1 MPDRRVGNCDLNL
14 RMFQTVLYQAHAD
27 AGKLL
32 VYLRSRALLIELA
45 FINVELVGQRPYQNQ
60 FQELVKI
67 RTL

>member
-1 MPDRRVGNCDLNL
+1 
-14 RMFQTVLYQAHAD
+14 MFQTVLYQAHAD

-32 VYLRSRALLIELA
+32 VYLRSRAVLVELA
-45 FINVELVGQRPYQNQ
+45 FNNVELVGQRPYQNQ